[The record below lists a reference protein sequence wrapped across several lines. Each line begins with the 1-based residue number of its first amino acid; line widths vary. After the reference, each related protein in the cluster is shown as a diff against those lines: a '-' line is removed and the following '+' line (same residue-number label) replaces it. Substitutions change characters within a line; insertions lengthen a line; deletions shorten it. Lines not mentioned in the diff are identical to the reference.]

1 MVKGDSL
8 VTSISAA
15 SVIAKVTRD
24 KEMQELDLQYPGY
37 GFASNMGYPTPA
49 HLAALESLGTTP
61 IHRLTFAPVAR
72 ILRAAQMP

>member
-1 MVKGDSL
+1 VVKGDSL

-37 GFASNMGYPTPA
+37 GFASNM
-49 HLAALESLGTTP
+49 
-61 IHRLTFAPVAR
+61 
-72 ILRAAQMP
+72 